1 VEKNHNKEALILV
14 DTKKSELLLEQQS
27 IGTGFIPSHKFKA
40 NFLDYYADFVK
51 NNVRKGNRHL
61 RNSYTQF
68 QRNSLERVL
77 SLPIDVTEELCKRFR
92 KHLLSK
98 YTGATPLNYFSQ
110 LQTGDPRGYEGQL
123 LEA

>member
-1 VEKNHNKEALILV
+1 MEKNHNKEALILV

-61 RNSYTQF
+61 QNSYTQF
-68 QRNSLERVL
+68 RQFLG
-77 SLPIDVTEELCKRFR
+77 K
-92 KHLLSK
+92 
-98 YTGATPLNYFSQ
+98 
-110 LQTGDPRGYEGQL
+110 
-123 LEA
+123 